1 MPKLEP
7 KEGGK
12 EDNAAAKGSKEDAFK
27 EVSLKESLSL
37 KGYFNNKITI

>member
-1 MPKLEP
+1 MPKLKP

-12 EDNAAAKGSKEDAFK
+12 ENNATTKSSKKDAFK
-27 EVSLKESLSL
+27 EVSLKEFLSL

>member
-7 KEGGK
+7 KEGSK
-12 EDNAAAKGSKEDAFK
+12 KDNATTKSSKKDAFK
-27 EVSLKESLSL
+27 KVFFKKSLSL

>member
-7 KEGGK
+7 KERGK
-12 EDNAAAKGSKEDAFK
+12 ENNATTKGSKEDALK
-27 EVSLKESLSL
+27 KVSLKEFLSL